1 MTPLRTSSSRDPRD
15 GAGGAS
21 AAGGAIT
28 ADTPDDRAADR
39 FDVPFAVPLVHR
51 LRFTGDALGADAD
64 QLLEVLE
71 ASGEVV
77 PKVQVWCDAA
87 VAAGLPGLEDR
98 LNELLTD
105 WKAAGRAEP
114 AGVFTVVGGEACKN
128 DRAHVERVLAAIND
142 ADLDRRSYI
151 LVLGGGAVLDAVGYA
166 AAIAHRGVRLV
177 RLPTTTLAQGDSG
190 VGVKNAVNL
199 FGKKNWRGT
208 FATPW
213 AVVNDARLL
222 ETLPDRDFRG
232 GFSEC
237 VKVSLLKSGDDFA
250 DLCRLADDIK
260 RRDFDAYWPVLKASC
275 LWHLKH
281 ITAGGDPFE
290 ALEARPLDFGH
301 WSAHK
306 LEPMSGYKV
315 RHGEAVGMG
324 VALDVV
330 YSGIVHGLDGADVDR
345 VLTCLVDLGLPLAH
359 PLMNDSEV
367 LMEGLEEFRQH
378 LGGRLTVTM
387 LAGVGEPIDVHEVDD
402 AAMRRAIADLGREA
416 RERRAMWEDFFA
428 DLDKPVPGS
437 PAKAPKAE
445 VRPDLGFGRAR
456 GARQSAAL
464 PAAAVSR

>member
-1 MTPLRTSSSRDPRD
+1 MKTLRTSSACDPR
-15 GAGGAS
+15 S
-21 AAGGAIT
+21 AAS
-28 ADTPDDRAADR
+28 PDDRAADR
-39 FDVPFAVPLVHR
+39 FDVSFAVPLVHR
-51 LRFTGDALGADAD
+51 LRFTGDALGEDSD
-64 QLLEVLE
+64 QLLEMLE

-87 VAAGLPGLEDR
+87 VAAGVPGLLGR
-98 LNELLTD
+98 LNELLD
-105 WKAAGRAEP
+105 GWADDGLAQP
-114 AGVFTVVGGEACKN
+114 AGVFTLVGGEACKN
-128 DRAHVERVLAAIND
+128 ERGHVERVLEAINH

-213 AVVNDARLL
+213 AVVNDAKLL

-237 VKVSLLKSGDDFA
+237 VKVMLLKSADDFA
-250 DLCRLADDIK
+250 DLCRLAGEIK
-260 RRDFDAYWPVLKASC
+260 DRDFDAYWPTLKASC

-306 LEPMSGYKV
+306 LEPMSGYAV

-324 VALDVV
+324 VALDVIYSSLV
-330 YSGIVHGLDGADVDR
+330 YGLDGGDVDR

-359 PLMNDSEV
+359 PLMNDADV
-367 LMEGLEEFRQH
+367 LMRGLEEFRQH

-387 LAGVGEPIDVHEVDD
+387 LAGPGDPLDVHEVDPK
-402 AAMRRAIADLGREA
+402 AMKTAIRTLGREA
-416 RERRAMWEDFFA
+416 ETRRATWADFFE
-428 DLDKPVPGS
+428 DLGQPVPRSSRNAEARPGLGFGGAKT
-437 PAKAPKAE
+437 PARPAAKAPSLA
-445 VRPDLGFGRAR
+445 G
-456 GARQSAAL
+456 
-464 PAAAVSR
+464 AAVTR

>member
-1 MTPLRTSSSRDPRD
+1 MKTLRTSSACDPR
-15 GAGGAS
+15 S
-21 AAGGAIT
+21 AAS
-28 ADTPDDRAADR
+28 PDDRAADR
-39 FDVPFAVPLVHR
+39 FDVSFAVPLVHR
-51 LRFTGDALGADAD
+51 LRFTGDALGEDSD

-87 VAAGLPGLEDR
+87 VAAGVPGLLGR
-98 LNELLTD
+98 LNELLD
-105 WKAAGRAEP
+105 GWADDGLAQP
-114 AGVFTVVGGEACKN
+114 AGVFTLVGGEACKN
-128 DRAHVERVLAAIND
+128 ERGHVERVLEAIND

-213 AVVNDARLL
+213 AVVNDAKLL

-237 VKVSLLKSGDDFA
+237 VKVSLLKSEDDFS
-250 DLCRLADDIK
+250 DLCRLAPDIK
-260 RRDFDAYWPVLKASC
+260 SRDFGAYWPTLKASC

-306 LEPMSGYKV
+306 LEPMSGYAV

-324 VALDVV
+324 VALDVI
-330 YSGIVHGLDGADVDR
+330 YSGLVHGLDGGDVDR

-359 PLMNDSEV
+359 PLMNDADV
-367 LMEGLEEFRQH
+367 LMRGLEEFRQH

-387 LAGVGEPIDVHEVDD
+387 LAGPGDPLDAHEVDPK
-402 AAMRRAIADLGREA
+402 AMKTAIRTLGREA
-416 RERRAMWEDFFA
+416 EKRGATWADFFE
-428 DLDKPVPGS
+428 DLGQPVP
-437 PAKAPKAE
+437 PVPKAE
-445 VRPDLGFGRAR
+445 ARPGLGFGGPKTPAR
-456 GARQSAAL
+456 
-464 PAAAVSR
+464 PAAKFPTLAGAAVTR